1 MFFTLEH
8 DLLYKNLGKLY
19 AEDELVAYTLDPN
32 KLLPGVYNVILT
44 YSPKFNLYLPHIYN
58 DKFKMSRGFRI
69 HAGNTLNDSNGCILV
84 GDSYTVNLSNMITI
98 NNSRKTLNKILNI
111 MDEDNKLLII

>member
-32 KLLPGVYNVILT
+32 KLSQGLYNVILT
-44 YSPKFNLYLPHIYN
+44 YSKKFNLYLPHIYN
-58 DKFKMSRGFRI
+58 EKFKVSRGFRI
-69 HAGNTLNDSNGCILV
+69 HAGNTLSDSNGCILV
-84 GDSYTVNLSNMITI
+84 GDSYTVNLENKITI
-98 NNSRKTLNKILNI
+98 NNSKKTLNKILDI
-111 MDEDNKLLII
+111 MNENNKLFII